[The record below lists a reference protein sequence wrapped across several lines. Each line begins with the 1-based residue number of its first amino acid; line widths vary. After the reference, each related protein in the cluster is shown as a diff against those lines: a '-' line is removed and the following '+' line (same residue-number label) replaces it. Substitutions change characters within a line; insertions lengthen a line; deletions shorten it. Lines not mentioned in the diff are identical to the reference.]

1 MVEPERARLES
12 LAPARRAVLVLL
24 ASQNRSYSDIA
35 RLLAT
40 DESDIRARAFV
51 AAEELL
57 AGAVPAPEEDV
68 RRRLVDYALGQQSV
82 SERQRTREMLAES
95 PVALAWLAELEQAL
109 GLSEPPARS
118 EPAATGDSAPP
129 APSEPAATGDSAPPA
144 PSEPAA
150 TGDSAPPSSPVASA
164 RTHLNRPSAYLL
176 AGVIA
181 IVIGI
186 VLLLVGGP
194 SSPNATAQ
202 IPSARAITISRTS
215 SVPSP
220 IVRIFASR

>member
-129 APSEPAATGDSAPPA
+129 APSEPAATGDSAPP
-144 PSEPAA
+144 
-150 TGDSAPPSSPVASA
+150 SSPVASA